1 MFNCQDARM
10 ACYIV
15 FQSALKLLIVEFAR
29 IFYTNIYAKLSDC
42 SKLAYGVSTMH
53 ENTSSSRIRFKRDVD
68 NQFTWYWTSHAS
80 TRTRYLDI
88 LKVCWLL
95 NLIAGLYRS
104 SKYTM
109 PASDIPR

>member
-1 MFNCQDARM
+1 M

-15 FQSALKLLIVEFAR
+15 FQSALKLLIVEFAC
-29 IFYTNIYAKLSDC
+29 IFYTQIFMQNYPVAQDEDTYYS
-42 SKLAYGVSTMH
+42 GVSTMH
-53 ENTSSSRIRFKRDVD
+53 ENLQCTSSSRTGFKRDVD

-95 NLIAGLYRS
+95 NLIAGLLKKFKVHNTRIIYP
-104 SKYTM
+104 TL
-109 PASDIPR
+109 